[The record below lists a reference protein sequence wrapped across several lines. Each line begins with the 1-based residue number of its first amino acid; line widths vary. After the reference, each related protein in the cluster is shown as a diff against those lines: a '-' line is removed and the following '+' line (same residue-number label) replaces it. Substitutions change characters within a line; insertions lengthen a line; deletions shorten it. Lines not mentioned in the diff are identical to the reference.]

1 ADLHQ
6 KMDDPSSVAEQVLR
20 QRIYPKGHPFHRTI
34 KGSIRSVEKLKA
46 ADLLSLYKR
55 YYRPD
60 QVVITVAGD
69 IDPEDIEALVE
80 KQFGSWS
87 VPGSSEV
94 FAIPPA
100 SVGMGEGKQ
109 IVPMRNKSQCD
120 IVLGVTGISITSPDF
135 FSMVVL
141 NQILGEAGSGGRL
154 GARIREEEGLV
165 YDISSAFD
173 ASLSEGPFVIKAG
186 AGPQQVDRVITLMRE
201 EIEKIRS

>member
-1 ADLHQ
+1 SLQVNGLKKDVPLFIGQLAEMLQNPSFPPAEIEKTKAEILADLHQ

-120 IVLGVTGISITSPDF
+120 IVL
-135 FSMVVL
+135 
-141 NQILGEAGSGGRL
+141 
-154 GARIREEEGLV
+154 
-165 YDISSAFD
+165 
-173 ASLSEGPFVIKAG
+173 
-186 AGPQQVDRVITLMRE
+186 
-201 EIEKIRS
+201 